1 MIVGLGIDL
10 VETER
15 IESAWKRFG
24 DRFVNRILSAGE
36 KSYCLSH
43 RNPAPFIA
51 ARFAAKEA
59 VSKALG
65 TGIGPLLGW
74 QDIEVRHK
82 ESGAP
87 YIELHGKGQELL
99 AQLKANVVHLTLT
112 HTAANSIAMAIVER
126 IPNITDA

>member
-15 IESAWKRFG
+15 IDSAWKRFG
-24 DRFVNRILSAGE
+24 ERFVDRILLEDE
-36 KSYCLSH
+36 KAYCMSH

-65 TGIGPLLGW
+65 SGIGPLLGW
-74 QDIEVRHK
+74 HDIEVRRK

-87 YIELHGKGQELL
+87 YIELHGKGLDLL
-99 AQLKANVVHLTLT
+99 SRLQANVIHLTLS
-112 HTAANSIAMAIVER
+112 HTATTSIAMAAVER
-126 IPNITDA
+126 ISNLTDA

>member
-24 DRFVNRILSAGE
+24 ERCVDRILLEDE
-36 KSYCLSH
+36 KAYCLSH
-43 RNPAPFIA
+43 RNPATFIA

-65 TGIGPLLGW
+65 TGLGPLLGW
-74 QDIEVRHK
+74 HDIEVRHK

-87 YIELHGKGQELL
+87 YVELHGKGQELL
-99 AQLKANVVHLTLT
+99 GQLKANVIHLTLT

-126 IPNITDA
+126 ISPITDA

>member
-1 MIVGLGIDL
+1 MIVGVGIDL

-15 IESAWKRFG
+15 IENAWKRFG
-24 DRFVNRILSAGE
+24 ERFVNRILSVGE
-36 KSYCLSH
+36 KEYCLSH

-74 QDIEVRHK
+74 QDIEVRRK

-112 HTAANSIAMAIVER
+112 HTATNSIAMAIVER
-126 IPNITDA
+126 ISHITDA

>member
-24 DRFVNRILSAGE
+24 DRFLSRILLEDE
-36 KSYCLSH
+36 KTYCMSY

-65 TGIGPLLGW
+65 SGIGPLLGW

-82 ESGAP
+82 QSGAP
-87 YIELHGKGQELL
+87 YVELHGKGQELL
-99 AQLKANVVHLTLT
+99 SQLKANVIHLTLT
-112 HTAANSIAMAIVER
+112 HTATNSIAMAIVER
-126 IPNITDA
+126 IAPITDA